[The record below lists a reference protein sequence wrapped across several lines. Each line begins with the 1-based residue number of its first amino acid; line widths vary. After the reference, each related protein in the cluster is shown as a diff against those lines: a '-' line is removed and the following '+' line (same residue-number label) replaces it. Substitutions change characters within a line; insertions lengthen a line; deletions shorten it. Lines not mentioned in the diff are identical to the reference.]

1 MARYFDTL
9 RDPTEAEAKLESLN
23 RADSPNLLR
32 INQSSDIRNLPVR
45 KASNPA
51 EEQALLRAGFMNNG
65 TPGEFVSP
73 VRDLTTEM
81 QQYELAKRDA
91 RQAVYDEQGNSTMF
105 KIGDTLADTGRFFMS
120 PLFWL
125 SGEDSSKYDPSAI
138 RKSGYR
144 AQLEAS
150 VEYTRE
156 LYKKADAHRL
166 QRDAIRE
173 ANNRNDMTMR
183 NQQIQSQF
191 AGMSTPQKELYSYA
205 MNSGPENAALYK
217 AGTSAAFNQLNKNM
231 MLATDQ
237 AIPLFGV
244 DGSQIIVPK
253 LMNETFNKY
262 GTRFDRAIA
271 PANEAFSALDKL
283 RASLKEGTP
292 LAEVAA
298 VTQFNKVLDPG
309 SVVRESE
316 VRLTADAR
324 GIYDKLMVKLNDVV
338 EGDVLT
344 DDQVIDM
351 LSLADALD
359 AVYQGFYNENRDNAE
374 FKFSNSGYGDK
385 NVITQYLGTRKRFD
399 QPQQQKPNTIT
410 VSDPQPFGR
419 GQGPLRP
426 EFLDQI
432 EPSEE
437 QLFQNDLSKY
447 YQQ

>member
-1 MARYFDTL
+1 LYEKSIAH
-9 RDPTEAEAKLESLN
+9 
-23 RADSPNLLR
+23 AD
-32 INQSSDIRNLPVR
+32 
-45 KASNPA
+45 
-51 EEQALLRAGFMNNG
+51 
-65 TPGEFVSP
+65 
-73 VRDLTTEM
+73 
-81 QQYELAKRDA
+81 
-91 RQAVYDEQGNSTMF
+91 
-105 KIGDTLADTGRFFMS
+105 
-120 PLFWL
+120 
-125 SGEDSSKYDPSAI
+125 
-138 RKSGYR
+138 
-144 AQLEAS
+144 
-150 VEYTRE
+150 
-156 LYKKADAHRL
+156 

-173 ANNRNDMTMR
+173 ANTRNDMTMR

-205 MNSGPENAALYK
+205 MNSGPENAELYK

-231 MLATDQ
+231 MLATDK

-399 QPQQQKPNTIT
+399 QPQQPKSNTIT
-410 VSDPQPFGR
+410 VPDPQPFGS

>member
-23 RADSPNLLR
+23 RADSPRLLR
-32 INQSSDIRNLPVR
+32 INQSSDIGNLPVR

-125 SGEDSSKYDPSAI
+125 SGEDSSKYDPSAV

-150 VEYTRE
+150 VTYTSE

-173 ANNRNDMTMR
+173 ANTRNDRTMQ

-205 MNSGPENAALYK
+205 MNSGPENEALYK

-231 MLATDQ
+231 MLATDK

-253 LMNETFNKY
+253 MMNETFNKY

-283 RASLKEGTP
+283 RVSLKEGTP

-324 GIYDKLMVKLNDVV
+324 GLYDQLMVKLNDVV

-399 QPQQQKPNTIT
+399 QPQQPKSNTIT
-410 VSDPQPFGR
+410 VPDPQPFGS

-426 EFLDQI
+426 ELLKKI
-432 EPSEE
+432 EPSDD
-437 QLFQNDLSKY
+437 QLFQTDLSKY
-447 YQQ
+447 Y

>member
-23 RADSPNLLR
+23 RADSPDLLR
-32 INQSSDIRNLPVR
+32 INQNSDIRNLPVR

-73 VRDLTTEM
+73 VRNLTTEM

-105 KIGDTLADTGRFFMS
+105 KIGDTLADTGRLFMS

-125 SGEDSSKYDPSAI
+125 SGEDSRKYDPSEV

-150 VEYTRE
+150 VGYTNE

-173 ANNRNDMTMR
+173 ANTRNDRTMR
-183 NQQIQSQF
+183 NQQIQSRF
-191 AGMSTPQKELYSYA
+191 AGMSTPQKELRSFA
-205 MNSGPENAALYK
+205 MNSGPENLALYN
-217 AGTSAAFNQLNKNM
+217 AGTSEAFNQLNKNM
-231 MLATDQ
+231 MLATDK

-253 LMNETFNKY
+253 MMNETFNKY
-262 GTRFDRAIA
+262 GTRFDQAVA

-283 RASLKEGTP
+283 RAALNEGTP

-316 VRLTADAR
+316 VKLTAEAR
-324 GIYDKLMVKLNDVV
+324 GIYDDLMVKINNVA
-338 EGDVLT
+338 EGDVL
-344 DDQVIDM
+344 DDQQVLDM
-351 LSLADALD
+351 LALADSLG
-359 AVYQGFYNENRDNAE
+359 AVYEKSYNNTRDDAE
-374 FKFSNSGYGDK
+374 FKFTNSGYGDQ
-385 NVITQYLGTRKRFD
+385 NVITQYLGSRRKFTPRT
-399 QPQQQKPNTIT
+399 PQGNTNTIIVPGLQPSAT
-410 VSDPQPFGR
+410 NDSSLIQSD
-419 GQGPLRP
+419 L
-426 EFLDQI
+426 E
-432 EPSEE
+432 
-437 QLFQNDLSKY
+437 KY
-447 YQQ
+447 YTE